1 MRNPPAPT
9 SLVPSEFATCSSAL
23 GKPLLQSGPQFP
35 HPSGEGTRGSSRP
48 LAQCWFSLLCQP
60 LPPPPPGSPG
70 REGDWKAQRGDSL
83 GWERGRM
90 QVRGASRQ
98 SGLKEGGWR
107 GRGGRWAGEE
117 RAPPDPHL
125 HSSFAD
131 AVCEKGVSLALGAF
145 HLRAEEP
152 LRVQSCP
159 VPCPAPSRPHLL
171 CPSLQRQGPAQR
183 TPPRRASVG
192 RWPLRPGFLRGHLVL
207 SVTGL
212 PQRPHWAHGSL
223 RASGS

>member
-1 MRNPPAPT
+1 MLQCAREAPSPVRASVSPPIWRGHQRVVKAPGPV
-9 SLVPSEFATCSSAL
+9 LVFSAL
-23 GKPLLQSGPQFP
+23 P
-35 HPSGEGTRGSSRP
+35 
-48 LAQCWFSLLCQP
+48 A
-60 LPPPPPGSPG
+60 PPPPGSPG

-117 RAPPDPHL
+117 RAPPDPQL

-152 LRVQSCP
+152 LSVQSCP

-192 RWPLRPGFLRGHLVL
+192 R
-207 SVTGL
+207 
-212 PQRPHWAHGSL
+212 
-223 RASGS
+223 